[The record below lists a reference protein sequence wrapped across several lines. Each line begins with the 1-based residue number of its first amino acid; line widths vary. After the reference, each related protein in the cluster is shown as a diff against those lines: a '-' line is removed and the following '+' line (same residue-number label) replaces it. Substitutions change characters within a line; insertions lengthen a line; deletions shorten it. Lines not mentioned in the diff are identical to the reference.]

1 MSFILSSHLLFS
13 PSTTT
18 STTTATTTNPPA
30 IPSPIVTGNFILT
43 INYRLIVN
51 GPQWEEKC
59 EKIRNMILT
68 SMANWKNG
76 VRSGFMTV
84 SCCPSLPVRHTN
96 HHSINFFT
104 SPRTDFCINFT
115 FQSNQCPCE
124 WHSDSF
130 AALQMAW
137 YDELKKIPT
146 SFIIMSATWQVKN
159 AEHHCKTW
167 LPPRTVVHQ
176 LKPLMHA
183 KCMSF

>member
-137 YDELKKIPT
+137 YDELKKNPHFLHNHVCNMT
-146 SFIIMSATWQVKN
+146 SEECRASLQDLAPSTYSCTSTE
-159 AEHHCKTW
+159 AS
-167 LPPRTVVHQ
+167 
-176 LKPLMHA
+176 HA
-183 KCMSF
+183 C

>member
-13 PSTTT
+13 PSTT
-18 STTTATTTNPPA
+18 STTTTATNPPA

-59 EKIRNMILT
+59 EKIRNMIWLPWLT
-68 SMANWKNG
+68 EKMGWEE
-76 VRSGFMTV
+76 VLW
-84 SCCPSLPVRHTN
+84 PSLAVRHTN
-96 HHSINFFT
+96 HHSIKFFT

-176 LKPLMHA
+176 PKPLMRA